1 MSRSHVNPSEAIQVM
16 EDIHA
21 SQAIGIHWGTFQMSD
36 EPLDQPPHDLQT
48 ALQEHGI
55 PAQRFTVLRQGET
68 RQYPN

>member
-1 MSRSHVNPSEAIQVM
+1 
-16 EDIHA
+16 
-21 SQAIGIHWGTFQMSD
+21 MSD